1 MEENNVS
8 YVVFEGQMARN
19 ERITKR
25 LIVVIIILVAMLF
38 ASNAIWLYAWNQ
50 YDYEVED
57 NSLNYVQD
65 GRGINIIGHENEVNN
80 EPEVDGTES
89 DLSPEEEER

>member
-25 LIVVIIILVAMLF
+25 LIVVIIVLIAMLF
-38 ASNAIWLYAWNQ
+38 ASNAIWLYALNQ

-80 EPEVDGTES
+80 ESAFDGTES
-89 DLSPEEEER
+89 DLSPEEEEW